1 MLKLMNIL
9 ALDKQKK
16 LKKQDAMG
24 TSDITN
30 YLLHHSVLN
39 VNKLGKDW
47 AVLYVSAKHQYTW
60 LNDSLLLGPDL
71 LNNPVLVLVKLRHG
85 KYVVIADK
93 KSMFLEINMKRLDI

>member
-39 VNKLGKDW
+39 VNLEKFGLSYMHQQNTNTLGLTT
-47 AVLYVSAKHQYTW
+47 VYY
-60 LNDSLLLGPDL
+60 
-71 LNNPVLVLVKLRHG
+71 
-85 KYVVIADK
+85 
-93 KSMFLEINMKRLDI
+93 